1 MDQFKKGFTM
11 KIKHK
16 LVLQAIFLAIV
27 PALILSIIITL
38 QASQSAFKALEHKS
52 KDQLISLREVK
63 KTQIVSYLDNIDSQV
78 KTLSSNIAVMSAA
91 DEFID
96 TFHQNSIDENQSSRS
111 KERLQNYYQNS
122 FNPVFKQKNE
132 NKIFASRDTL
142 NQLDNVALAFQDKY
156 IASNQY
162 PLGNKDQLNSAG
174 DSRYDQIHKKYHPM
188 FRQYLNEFG
197 FYDIFIV
204 DVNSGHIV
212 YSVFKELDY
221 ATSLK
226 TGPYANSSIAKAFNK
241 ASSFTDSTQSVLVDF
256 ESYLPSYNQTASF
269 IASPIKAANGKVNA
283 VLIFQMPIDGIN
295 KIMTNN
301 ENWQTVG
308 LGLSGETYLVGP
320 DKKLRSESRF
330 LIEDELNYYQAL
342 ADSKQQP
349 HLKEIK
355 SHHSALGLQ
364 FVKTTG
370 VNQALSGESGYAQFP
385 DYRNVDVLSAFT
397 YFTYGD
403 QQWALMAEI
412 DVEEAFA
419 DATQLSNELYY
430 YALTCLFVIGLISI
444 TIGLVI
450 AKVLV
455 APLNIL
461 VARINDISQGDGDLT
476 VKLTLADRKDEIG
489 DVGKAFNVFV
499 GKIRNIISEIDLH
512 AGQLASSSEELSA
525 VTAETNNIVVL
536 QKSKTDVTTQAMSEF
551 SGSIGEI
558 ADNSIHTSTLTDQA
572 NDESVKGAN
581 LSVAAQHAING
592 LVDSVDK
599 AANELHVLNSQ
610 VEDITGILSVIDS
623 IADQTNL
630 LALNAAIEAARA
642 GESGRGF
649 SVVADEVRTLAA
661 KTQESTIE
669 IQQKIDDLKGSS
681 VKSVTAMSDAAHEA
695 TKGIKLVEDTAISLK
710 MVSNLISDVS
720 AKNSEN
726 ATVAKQQS
734 VSVVEVHDNIIDIGQ
749 YTDNTSSAALQTSQ
763 ASAELAKLAENMS
776 GLVQQFKY

>member
-1 MDQFKKGFTM
+1 M
-11 KIKHK
+11 KIKNK
-16 LVLQAIFLAIV
+16 LVLQAIFLAIL

-38 QASQSAFKALEHKS
+38 QANQSAFKALEHKS

-63 KTQIVSYLDNIDSQV
+63 KTQIVSYLNNIDSQV
-78 KTLSSNIAVMSAA
+78 KTLSNNIATVNAA
-91 DEFID
+91 SELID
-96 TFHQNSIDENQSSRS
+96 TFHQNSIDENQSIRS
-111 KERLQNYYQNS
+111 KGKLLNYYQNS

-132 NKIFASRDTL
+132 NNIFASHDTL
-142 NQLDNVALAFQDKY
+142 NQLDNAALAFQDKY

-174 DSRYDQIHKKYHPM
+174 DSAYDQIHKKYHPM
-188 FRQYLNEFG
+188 FREYLNEFG

-204 DVNSGHIV
+204 DINSGHIV

-226 TGPYANSSIAKAFNK
+226 TGPYANSGIAKAFNK
-241 ASSFTDSTQSVLVDF
+241 ASSLADSDQSILVDF
-256 ESYLPSYNQTASF
+256 ESYLPSYNQAASF
-269 IASPIKAANGKVNA
+269 IASPIKTANGKINA

-295 KIMTNN
+295 KIMTNDKS
-301 ENWQTVG
+301 WQTVG
-308 LGLSGETYLVGP
+308 LGASGETYLVGP

-342 ADSKQQP
+342 SDSKQQP
-349 HLKEIK
+349 HLEEIK

-370 VNQALSGESGYAQFP
+370 VSQALAGQSGFSQFP
-385 DYRNVDVLSAFT
+385 DYRKVDVLSAFT
-397 YFTYGD
+397 YFNYGE
-403 QQWALMAEI
+403 QRWALMAEI
-412 DVEEAFA
+412 DVDEAFA
-419 DATQLSNELYY
+419 DATQLSNELYN
-430 YALTCLFVIGLISI
+430 YALTSLIVIGLISI

-455 APLNIL
+455 TPLNVL
-461 VARINDISQGDGDLT
+461 VDRINDISQGDGDLT
-476 VKLTLADRKDEIG
+476 VKLALAERKDEIG
-489 DVGKAFNVFV
+489 DVGKAFNIFV

-536 QKSKTDVTTQAMSEF
+536 QKTKTDVTTLAMSEF

-581 LSVAAQHAING
+581 LSISAQHAIKG

-599 AANELHVLNSQ
+599 AASELHVLNSQ

-681 VKSVTAMSDAAHEA
+681 VKSVTAMNDAAQEA
-695 TKGIKLVEDTAISLK
+695 TKGIRLVEDTALSLK

-776 GLVQQFKY
+776 GLVQQFRY